1 MKLAKWGVV
10 LAAGLAILAFP
21 PPEGITYRSWQLFAI
36 FVATITGS
44 IVRPL
49 PAGAVV
55 LLGVATIAL
64 TGVLPVA
71 EALGGYSD
79 PIVWLVLA
87 AFFMSRGM
95 VKTGLGR
102 RIAFLFI
109 RTLGRNS
116 LGLGYA
122 LVSTDMVLASVIP
135 SNGAGSG

>member
-1 MKLAKWGVV
+1 MKLAQWGVV
-10 LAAGLAILAFP
+10 LGAALAILAIP
-21 PPEGITYRSWQLFAI
+21 PPEGITPKSWQLFAI
-36 FVATITGS
+36 FAATITGS

-49 PAGAVV
+49 SGGAVV

-64 TGVLPVA
+64 TGVLPVE

-95 VKTGLGR
+95 IKTGLGR

-109 RTLGRNS
+109 RTLGRRGHLDLERRADQS
-116 LGLGYA
+116 VEHAGLWRH
-122 LVSTDMVLASVIP
+122 P
-135 SNGAGSG
+135 